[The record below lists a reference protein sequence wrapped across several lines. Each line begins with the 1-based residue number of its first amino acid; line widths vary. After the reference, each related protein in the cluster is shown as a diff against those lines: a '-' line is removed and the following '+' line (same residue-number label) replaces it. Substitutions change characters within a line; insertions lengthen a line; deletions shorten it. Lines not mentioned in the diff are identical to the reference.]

1 MRYDVHTGVPY
12 QVPVQTPALPSHA
25 ASLGQ
30 VQAPEQPRQE
40 PSQGSRPLTQEVKD
54 RVAGIVSLMEGGATQ
69 KNKKVIDY
77 AKKCPAKWAKFT
89 KNETIN
95 LPLYVYGA
103 VSELEASLC
112 GRAEPLSEEVFLA
125 KLRHM
130 KNVVE
135 VCNINSSEKDHL
147 SYGWTLAK
155 DYCHK
160 VENEIEQNM
169 SSWLDQP
176 TGVRTDCL
184 LLAQMDYPRPAAPT
198 KKSEIKVGVSGAGG
212 GKSEYKERCKTYNT
226 STAENKC
233 DYEVNNPGRTC
244 ILKHECSWCREN
256 LKQGFKHQLSRCRKK
271 AH

>member
-1 MRYDVHTGVPY
+1 MQSPAVPN
-12 QVPVQTPALPSHA
+12 HA
-25 ASLGQ
+25 PSLGQ
-30 VQAPEQPRQE
+30 AHGPVQHSQQ
-40 PSQGSRPLTQEVKD
+40 PSQGSGPVTQEVRD

-69 KNKKVIDY
+69 KPKKVIDY

-112 GRAEPLSEEVFLA
+112 GRADPLSEEVFLA

-135 VCNINSSEKDHL
+135 VCNINSNEKDHL

-160 VENEIEQNM
+160 VENEIDQNL
-169 SSWLDQP
+169 SSWLEQP

-184 LLAQMDYPRPAAPT
+184 LLAQMDYPRPAAPAPF
-198 KKSEIKVGVSGAGG
+198 KKSEKAVFTGAAAGS
-212 GKSEYKERCKTYNT
+212 KPEYKERCKSYNT
-226 STAENKC
+226 STTENKC